1 MSNQELNY
9 LIHRAEKPTAASPT
23 LVMMHGYGSNAQD
36 LFGFTPYLPK
46 HYHVISL
53 EAPISLPMG
62 GYAWFPL
69 RIDLPME
76 AWIEAADIT
85 RISGLVLD
93 TLEACI
99 AKENLDPNGI
109 SLLGFS
115 QGAMLGWTLAL
126 NYPKRFQRLIALSGF
141 VVEQAIQLADEKVS
155 IPKIY
160 AAHGLNDGV
169 IPIQMARDTIRPLA
183 QKYPAIDYREFPDA
197 HEVSQANFTQLL
209 EWLATTEAR

>member
-1 MSNQELNY
+1 MSKQELNY
-9 LIHRAEKPTAASPT
+9 LIHRAETTATSPT
-23 LVMMHGYGSNAQD
+23 LIMMHGYGSNAQD

-46 HYHVISL
+46 HYNVISL

-69 RIDLPME
+69 RIDLPLE
-76 AWIEAADIT
+76 AWIEAADIN
-85 RISGLVLD
+85 RISKLVLD
-93 TLEACI
+93 TLESCI
-99 AKENLDPNGI
+99 SSEYLDPKQV

-126 NYPKRFQRLIALSGF
+126 NYPDRFQRLIALSGF
-141 VVEQAIQLADEKVS
+141 VVEQAIQIPNERDS

-160 AAHGLNDGV
+160 AAHGTNDGV

-209 EWLATTEAR
+209 EWLATTEVR

>member
-1 MSNQELNY
+1 M
-9 LIHRAEKPTAASPT
+9 T
-23 LVMMHGYGSNAQD
+23 HGYGSNAQD

-46 HYHVISL
+46 HYNVISL

-69 RIDLPME
+69 HIDLPLD

-85 RISGLVLD
+85 RISELVLD
-93 TLEACI
+93 TLESCI
-99 AKENLDPNGI
+99 SSEHLDPTQI

-126 NYPKRFQRLIALSGF
+126 NYPDRFQRLIALSGF
-141 VVEQAIQLADEKVS
+141 VVEQAIQIPNEQDS

-160 AAHGLNDGV
+160 AAHGTNDGV

-209 EWLATTEAR
+209 EWLATTEVR

>member
-1 MSNQELNY
+1 
-9 LIHRAEKPTAASPT
+9 
-23 LVMMHGYGSNAQD
+23 MMHGYGSNAQD

-46 HYHVISL
+46 HYNVISL

-69 RIDLPME
+69 RIDLPLE

-85 RISGLVLD
+85 RISKLVLD
-93 TLEACI
+93 TLESCI
-99 AKENLDPNGI
+99 SSEHLDPKQI

-126 NYPKRFQRLIALSGF
+126 NYPDRFQRLIALSGF
-141 VVEQAIQLADEKVS
+141 VVEQAIQIPNEQDS

-160 AAHGLNDGV
+160 AAHGTNDLV
-169 IPIQMARDTIRPLA
+169 IPIQMARNTIRPLA

-209 EWLATTEAR
+209 EWLATTEVR